1 MILTLLFAIALV
13 LLSALFLGLGRLLKS
28 KNPLE
33 CRRCGSP
40 EKKNC
45 SLCIPKKLQKLEFC
59 QNQRSR
65 LDSIEAAPIQLSKK
79 GAEGTKDRDS
89 VFS

>member
-33 CRRCGSP
+33 CKRCGTP
-40 EKKNC
+40 EKKEC
-45 SLCIPKKLQKLEFC
+45 SLC
-59 QNQRSR
+59 
-65 LDSIEAAPIQLSKK
+65 
-79 GAEGTKDRDS
+79 TKDHLTPHQANKPKDTL
-89 VFS
+89 